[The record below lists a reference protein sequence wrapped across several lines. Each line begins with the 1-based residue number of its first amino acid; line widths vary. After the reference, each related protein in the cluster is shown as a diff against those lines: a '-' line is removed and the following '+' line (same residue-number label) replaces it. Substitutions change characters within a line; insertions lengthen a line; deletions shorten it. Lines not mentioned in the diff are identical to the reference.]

1 MQCNYICL
9 QITIYKY
16 FLKCCAATTNIFI
29 ELFTINKKLLWK
41 LLQEAVNLIVKPRI
55 CAWQTEQNDQDVC
68 ISYFDIDFLFINVNR
83 FVLNHSRAFEMGST
97 VVYFRPLWLSIPLR
111 SWRVNSWDGPV
122 CRMQR
127 GQKLLNNGL
136 HSRALAR
143 REAKKGARSFS
154 PHPGGGMPHCCC
166 RARGPAAA
174 DIAVLHSATAV
185 WMI

>member
-1 MQCNYICL
+1 MLWCCN
-9 QITIYKY
+9 KY
-16 FLKCCAATTNIFI
+16 FYLKQKSQVFALKATSWGCEFNSKIPY
-29 ELFTINKKLLWK
+29 LCQAPKKWL
-41 LLQEAVNLIVKPRI
+41 RF
-55 CAWQTEQNDQDVC
+55 VC
-68 ISYFDIDFLFINVNR
+68 TSHFDIDFLFINVNR
-83 FVLNHSRAFEMGST
+83 FMLNHSRAFEMGST

-143 REAKKGARSFS
+143 REAKKGARSFP